1 MDLAA
6 LAAQLAPPQ
15 PPSGAR
21 PTSGLHKVVQQALV
35 TKTVRK
41 WAADHNQENA
51 TTNEAAVD
59 GSMLSSAMPSHLIAE
74 DLIHKGLKRRITLG
88 QSPTQFYNSITHLH
102 LDGQGLTGNVEP
114 IKLCLNLQVLYL
126 FDNKLSSLSGLG
138 SLNRLTHLYAQNNN
152 VESLHDFTAPPAL
165 QQLYLNG
172 NMLLEVRGL
181 QEARCLTELHLAGQ
195 RRSAPGAASA
205 PAAAEWALG
214 APPPPPPPPAPPPI
228 RFEQD
233 SLFAVSSTLRKL
245 DVSSCHLDD
254 EAVELFIVFQ
264 ELELL
269 EMTRNA
275 LSSVDRLQQLV
286 SRLPQL
292 RVLKLAG
299 NPVVAKAKFRERVIL
314 AAGSLEELDGKP
326 VRAHERQFLMS
337 MVLQAQSKGG
347 GSRKPRGASAAA
359 RAPGERQLLSREG
372 RPPSIDSRPSRPLDF
387 QGLDGAAPP
396 GMRPGTQPP
405 VERGRGAALPNS
417 RSAGSGARAS
427 RGY

>member
-1 MDLAA
+1 MDMAT

-15 PPSGAR
+15 PQSGA
-21 PTSGLHKVVQQALV
+21 TNGFHKVVQQALV

-41 WAADHNQENA
+41 WAAGHNQENA
-51 TTNEAAVD
+51 ATNEAAVD
-59 GSMLSSAMPSHLIAE
+59 GSMLSSGMPSHLIAE
-74 DLIHKGLKRRITLG
+74 DLINKGLKRRLTLG

-102 LDGQGLTGNVEP
+102 LDGLGLTGNVEP

-138 SLNRLTHLYAQNNN
+138 SLGRLTHLYVQNNN
-152 VESLHDFTAPPAL
+152 IESLHDFTAPPAL

-195 RRSAPGAASA
+195 RRSTPAAASA

-214 APPPPPPPPAPPPI
+214 APPPPPPPPAPAPI
-228 RFEQD
+228 CFEQD

-254 EAVELFIVFQ
+254 EAVELFVVFQ

-299 NPVVAKAKFRERVIL
+299 NPVVSKAKFRERVIL
-314 AAGSLEELDGKP
+314 AASSLEQLDGKP

-347 GSRKPRGASAAA
+347 GPRKPRGASAAA

>member
-1 MDLAA
+1 MDMAT

-15 PPSGAR
+15 PQSGA
-21 PTSGLHKVVQQALV
+21 TNGFHKVVQQALV

-41 WAADHNQENA
+41 WAAGHNQENA
-51 TTNEAAVD
+51 ATNEAAVD
-59 GSMLSSAMPSHLIAE
+59 GSMLSSGMPSHLIAE
-74 DLIHKGLKRRITLG
+74 DLINKGLKRRLTLG

-102 LDGQGLTGNVEP
+102 LDGLGLTGNVEP

-138 SLNRLTHLYAQNNN
+138 SLGRLTHLYVQNNN
-152 VESLHDFTAPPAL
+152 IESLHDFTAPPAL

-195 RRSAPGAASA
+195 RRSTPAAASA

-214 APPPPPPPPAPPPI
+214 APPPPPPPAPAPI
-228 RFEQD
+228 CFEQD

-254 EAVELFIVFQ
+254 EAVELFVVFQ

-299 NPVVAKAKFRERVIL
+299 NPVVSKAKFRERVIL
-314 AAGSLEELDGKP
+314 AASSLEQLDGKP

-337 MVLQAQSKGG
+337 MVLQAQSKRGG
-347 GSRKPRGASAAA
+347 PRKPRGASAAA

>member
-1 MDLAA
+1 MDMAT

-15 PPSGAR
+15 PQSGA
-21 PTSGLHKVVQQALV
+21 TNGFHKVVQQALV

-41 WAADHNQENA
+41 WAAGHNQENA
-51 TTNEAAVD
+51 ATNEAAVD
-59 GSMLSSAMPSHLIAE
+59 GSMLSSGMPSHLIAE
-74 DLIHKGLKRRITLG
+74 DLINKGLKRRLTLG

-102 LDGQGLTGNVEP
+102 LDGLGLTGNVEP

-138 SLNRLTHLYAQNNN
+138 SLGRLTHLYVQNNN
-152 VESLHDFTAPPAL
+152 IESLHDFTAPPAL

-195 RRSAPGAASA
+195 RRSTPAAASA
-205 PAAAEWALG
+205 PAAAERALG
-214 APPPPPPPPAPPPI
+214 APPPPPPPPAPAPI
-228 RFEQD
+228 CFEQD

-254 EAVELFIVFQ
+254 EAVELFVVFQ

-299 NPVVAKAKFRERVIL
+299 NPVVSKAKFRERVIL
-314 AAGSLEELDGKP
+314 AASSLEQLDGKP

-347 GSRKPRGASAAA
+347 GPRKPRGASAAA